1 MKRKRKKQRTLPRSS
16 FVDTLIDYQAIIDD
30 MYLKT
35 SSGFAC
41 VVKISG
47 IDIFHYSEDD
57 QNICYSNFA
66 EAELALRL
74 PHKFVFYDCSPSY
87 PTQKEFINYKL
98 EKQTNPYLK
107 ELLERQLF
115 LFDNNEN
122 SCKDRSAYLFIYGK
136 NKADLNNA
144 TEMFIHKMSDT
155 TCEVVKSEGL
165 NTILHDILSFSDSNI
180 SSDFVENICPDKIE
194 LYPVGM
200 KISNKY
206 VTSLIAYD
214 FPSSILNLFMANLLN
229 YPDTLATVDLN
240 FIPKDIAKQQL
251 TKSMN
256 ELKNRQSINNSV
268 GDELQD
274 SGDYGDLEKILDD
287 LNRGNEQLL
296 TATIRIFLSADT
308 EQELLDKKRYIVGE
322 FESDGISLYTPQN
335 EMLKEYMSLS
345 RYSNLINTPIPLQD
359 TFIKQYPFYYQNY
372 IDKHGLYFGETS
384 THGAV
389 VWDPFIR
396 SDIIN
401 SYDMVLIGVKGSGKT
416 VTIKSMTQ
424 DVLCLGNKVMVID
437 IENEYATLA
446 KKVGGK
452 VIKLGSF
459 PVINPLEIRKLYA
472 DNDPDKSSNFIAE
485 LSRIVTFMYQYIPT
499 LSDQEVEEFKS
510 ILLMTYTNFN
520 INSDTDIST
529 LKPTDFPIF
538 SDVLKTLRGYLYDTF
553 VSDGHR
559 SNVTNT
565 QLSDQKILV
574 LERLE
579 TYIKNLAEGMYS
591 NIFNGYSAI
600 DISKESFIVF
610 NVQELSEMDEKVYN
624 AQLFNILSYMWQ
636 EICMNV
642 KYNLELENPFDRRHV
657 VAVLDE
663 AHRFI
668 NTKNPQAL
676 EFIEKLTRRTR
687 KYDAALWF
695 ASQSILDFMPKGSK
709 ENIDKILTIFS
720 LVQYR
725 FILKQTYD
733 CIESLH
739 TAFPQ
744 FTYSELNSTTNFKP
758 GDMLMSFG
766 GTRQKLTCHRTI
778 FKEDLLYI
786 GNSRDA
792 EDINKDAAEEELLN
806 DKL

>member
-1 MKRKRKKQRTLPRSS
+1 MKRERKKKKSIARNS
-16 FVDTLIDYQAIIDD
+16 FVDTLIDYQDIVDD
-30 MYLKT
+30 IYLKT

-47 IDIFHYSEDD
+47 IDIFHYSDDD
-57 QNICYSNFA
+57 QNMCYNNFA
-66 EAELALRL
+66 AAELSLKL
-74 PHKFVFYDCSPSY
+74 PHKYVFYDCSPSY

-98 EKQTNPYLK
+98 EKQNNPYLK
-107 ELLERQLF
+107 ELLQRQLF

-122 SCKDRSAYLFIYGK
+122 NCKDRSAYLFIYGK
-136 NKADLNNA
+136 NKSDLKNA
-144 TEMFIHKMSDT
+144 AEMFIHKMSDT
-155 TCEVVKSEGL
+155 ICEIVEAEGL
-165 NTILHDILSFSDSNI
+165 TRILHDILPFSDSNDY
-180 SSDFVENICPDKIE
+180 SSFIESICPEKLE
-194 LYPVGM
+194 LYPIGM
-200 KISNKY
+200 EISNKY
-206 VTSLIAYD
+206 VTSLVAYD
-214 FPSSILNLFMANLLN
+214 FPSSILNLFMANMLN
-229 YPDTLATVDLN
+229 FPDTMATMDLS
-240 FIPKDIAKQQL
+240 FIPKDVAKQQITRSL
-251 TKSMN
+251 N
-256 ELKNRQSINNSV
+256 ELRNRQALNNSV
-268 GDELQD
+268 ADELQD
-274 SGDYGDLEKILDD
+274 SGDYSDLEKLLDD

-296 TATIRIFLSADT
+296 TATIRIFIAADT
-308 EQELLDKKRYIVGE
+308 EEELIKKKKYIMSE
-322 FESDGISLYTPQN
+322 FESDGISLFTPQN

-345 RYSNLINTPIPLQD
+345 SYSNIINTPIPLQD
-359 TFIKQYPFYYQNY
+359 TFMKQYPFYYQNY

-396 SDIIN
+396 SDTIN
-401 SYDMVLIGVKGSGKT
+401 SYDMLLIGIKGSGKS
-416 VTIKSMTQ
+416 VTLKSMVQ

-437 IENEYATLA
+437 IENEYAALA

-485 LSRIVTFMYQYIPT
+485 LSRIVTFMYQYIPD
-499 LSDQEVEEFKS
+499 LKDQEAEEFKS
-510 ILLMTYTNFN
+510 ILLMTYAKFN
-520 INSDTDIST
+520 ITADTDVTT
-529 LKPTDFPIF
+529 LQPTDFPIF
-538 SDVLKTLRGYLYDTF
+538 SDVLKTLREHLYDKF
-553 VSDGHR
+553 ISDGHR
-559 SNVTNT
+559 GNVITSK
-565 QLSDQKILV
+565 LSEQKITV

-579 TYIKNLAEGMYS
+579 TYIKNLAEGLYS

-600 DISKESFIVF
+600 DISQEDFIVF
-610 NVQELSEMDEKVYN
+610 NVHELSTMDEKVYN
-624 AQLFNILSYMWQ
+624 AQLFNVLSYMWQ

-642 KYNLELENPFDRRHV
+642 SRNLSLKNPFDRRHV

-668 NTKNPQAL
+668 NAKNPQAL

-695 ASQSILDFMPKGSK
+695 ASQSILDFFPKGTK
-709 ENIDKILTIFS
+709 ENIDTILTIFS

-725 FILKQTYD
+725 IILKQTYD
-733 CIESLH
+733 SIESLH
-739 TAFPQ
+739 MAFPQ

-766 GTRQKLTCHRTI
+766 GTRQKLICHRTI

-792 EDINKDAAEEELLN
+792 EELQKEEELMN
-806 DKL
+806 DEL